1 MILSNLYDISKFDL
15 GHDIKLECF
24 AKKVSF
30 LMKILSLNF
39 KFEQFEITNFQFNFR
54 ALIVKKSDNA
64 EPSFMNN

>member
-39 KFEQFEITNFQFNFR
+39 KFEITNFQFNFR